1 MQVNWVITDADVTAV
16 RNLVRDQAA
25 HQFVLERQRKNVDL
39 WTHPRLDKPH
49 VWKRSLACML
59 SSQQRS
65 GPGSA
70 LHAFLKLHPFPLT
83 YVACRK
89 NRDDLAAYALAAMRS
104 AGGIRQV
111 NRRSQWIEANFLDWF
126 EGSGWSKLH
135 AAATELLGCRRQK
148 ADPVHSAIERKAA
161 AVAAQLD
168 GFGPKQSRNL
178 WQTLGLTRYEI
189 PLDSRLTT
197 WLNAN
202 VLDAPLSGAGLAD
215 ETYYRHIMGA
225 IQALCARADVLP
237 CIFDAA
243 VFSLGNPDWPVDAEI
258 W

>member
-1 MQVNWVITDADVTAV
+1 MRVDWVITDTDVATV
-16 RNLVRDQAA
+16 SDLVREQGG
-25 HQFVLERQRKNVDL
+25 HQFVLERRQKNVDL
-39 WTHPRLDKPH
+39 GFEPRLDKPH

-59 SSQQRS
+59 SFQQRS

-70 LHAFLKLHPFPLT
+70 LHAFLKLDPFPLS
-83 YVACRK
+83 YAACREK
-89 NRDDLAAYALAAMRS
+89 RDGLADYALAAMRS
-104 AGGIRQV
+104 AGGIGKV
-111 NRRSQWIEANFLDWF
+111 NRRSQWTEANFRDWF
-126 EGSGWSKLH
+126 EGPGWAKLH
-135 AAATELLGCRRQK
+135 AAATELQVCRQQLP
-148 ADPVHSAIERKAA
+148 DPAHAAIERKAA
-161 AVAAQLD
+161 AAAAQMD

-202 VLDAPLSGAGLAD
+202 VLDSPLSGAGLAD

-225 IQALCARADVLP
+225 IQALCARAGVLP

-243 VFSLGNPDWPVDAEI
+243 VFSLGNPDWPADAEV